1 MVDYVLSKENQGV
14 YHEHQGVHLPDTLDL
29 TDRNK
34 SPISG
39 GSSDLN
45 DFLIKGYA
53 KQIKE
58 RNSTTANVHYHSLH
72 GSKANTDFSKDN
84 LLAQHVPADT
94 RRNYWLRE
102 LMEQAK
108 KEALDRKLAKE
119 AHDKY
124 MSDPDVI
131 AWLREGAKAAT
142 YWCHRTPLSKEERQA
157 RLEGKRYEEPE
168 IDLKQV
174 YYY

>member
-1 MVDYVLSKENQGV
+1 M
-14 YHEHQGVHLPDTLDL
+14 DL
-29 TDRNK
+29 VDRNT
-34 SPISG
+34 SPDSG
-39 GSSDLN
+39 ATDLN

-102 LMEQAK
+102 LMVMNNNQYMTEMEKELMEQAK
-108 KEALDRKLAKE
+108 KEALDKKLAKE

-124 MSDPDVI
+124 MSDPEVI

-142 YWCHRTPLSKEERQA
+142 YWCHRTPLSKEERAA
-157 RLEGKRYEEPE
+157 RLEGRRYEEPE
-168 IDLKQV
+168 IDLKHV
-174 YYY
+174 YYH